1 MKIIGISGL
10 ETSVPFKRRSLPGLD
25 EREYR
30 ISQGHDSAAA
40 LVIDGE
46 IIAAAAEE
54 RFNRLKHSG
63 AFPINAINY
72 CLKQGGIA
80 LDEIDEIAHAFNYS
94 GLQGLFSLND
104 ESLGL
109 YDQVYS
115 KDALIKLARLHL
127 PQYPVERVFQVS
139 HHLAHA
145 ASAYFTSGWNECLV
159 LVMDGMG
166 ETDSGTA
173 YNGRDGVLRRIHHIS
188 VQDSIGIFYS
198 LITLHLGFDFN
209 SDEYKIMGLAPYGD
223 PSRFRDFFAQTV
235 LLAPDGKIS
244 IPALRLNKTYADRQ
258 GYLATRS
265 YLAKHLVPARP
276 PEADIEEVHRDI
288 AAALQECLDNVML
301 HISGHLARKTGL
313 RRLAM
318 AGGVTLNCTAN
329 GRILQSGLFD
339 DIYIQPAAG
348 DDGAALGAAL
358 LRASRREEARNR
370 RMPVPFL
377 GPSYSTAEI
386 DAAVQSF
393 GERIEVTSFTSFA
406 DTCDAAATLIADGHV
421 IAWFRGRMEFGPRA
435 LGHRSILADPSRPE
449 MRDRINAMVKMR
461 EAFRPF
467 APAVTIEE
475 AHKWFQ
481 VEQARSLAL
490 EFNSLE
496 LYASPAGR
504 ALTDLRPH
512 GSQPLLTS
520 YATATQAASTT
531 SVSAPESI
539 RYREFPYMIT
549 TVDVSAEY
557 RDELPAITHVNGSAR
572 LQTVSETDNLDFH
585 TLLKAVG
592 VVTGREMVLNTSFNI
607 KGQPIVNTPAEAIET
622 FLSTGID
629 HLFMENLLISRRRQ
643 QQNGG
648 RNQRRRA
655 S

>member
-1 MKIIGISGL
+1 MKILGISGL
-10 ETSVPFKRRSLPGLD
+10 ENSVPFKRRSLPGLD

-46 IIAAAAEE
+46 IVAAAAEE

-72 CLKQGGIA
+72 CLKEGRIA
-80 LDEIDEIAHAFNYS
+80 LEDIDEIAHAFNYS

-104 ESLGL
+104 ESLKL

-115 KDALIKLARLHL
+115 KDALIKAAATHL
-127 PQYPVERVFQVS
+127 PKYPVERIFQVS

-145 ASAYFTSGWNECLV
+145 ASAYFTSGWNESLV
-159 LVMDGMG
+159 LVTDGMG

-173 YNGRDGVLRRIHHIS
+173 YHGRDGVLRRIHHTS
-188 VQDSIGIFYS
+188 AQDSIGIFYS

-223 PSRFRDFFAQTV
+223 PSRFRDFFARTV
-235 LLAPDGKIS
+235 LLEPDGKIS
-244 IPALRLNKTYADRQ
+244 IPVLRLNKTYADRQ
-258 GYLATRS
+258 GYLATRD
-265 YLAKHLVPARP
+265 YLAQHLVEARV
-276 PEADIEEVHRDI
+276 PEADIEEVHKDI
-288 AAALQECLDNVML
+288 AAALQECLDNGIL
-301 HISGHLARKTGL
+301 HIAGHLARKTGL

-318 AGGVTLNCTAN
+318 AGGVALNCTAN
-329 GRILQSGLFD
+329 GTILRSGLFE

-348 DDGAALGAAL
+348 DDGSALGAAL
-358 LRASRREEARNR
+358 LRASRREEATNR

-377 GPSYSTAEI
+377 GPSYSPGQI
-386 DAAVQSF
+386 DAAIQSF
-393 GERIEVTSFTSFA
+393 GDRIEVTSFESLA
-406 DTCDAAATLIADGHV
+406 DTCDAAATLIADGNV
-421 IAWFRGRMEFGPRA
+421 IAWYRGRMEFGPRA
-435 LGHRSILADPSRPE
+435 LGHRSILADPGRPE

-481 VEQARSLAL
+481 VEQGHNLAL
-490 EFNSLE
+490 EPLD
-496 LYASPAGR
+496 LAVHASPAVR
-504 ALTDLRPH
+504 ALTDLRPPT
-512 GSQPLLTS
+512 SQTLLAA
-520 YATATQAASTT
+520 YATATTT
-531 SVSAPESI
+531 SVSTPEHA
-539 RYREFPYMIT
+539 RYWEFPYMIT
-549 TVDVSAEY
+549 TLDVRPEY

-592 VVTGREMVLNTSFNI
+592 AVTGREMVLNTSFNI

-622 FLSTGID
+622 FFSTGID
-629 HLFMENLLISRRRQ
+629 HLFIENLLISRRL
-643 QQNGG
+643 
-648 RNQRRRA
+648 
-655 S
+655 